1 MLENV
6 VLEDLGAQVEELLG
20 GLASTEEL
28 LEQDGQVNLEGLL
41 LVRKEAWQLLI
52 IRSLETL
59 LVELESQINFRV
71 ELFCELVLGI
81 EALQD
86 LLDLVL

>member
-41 LVRKEAWQLLI
+41 LVRKEAWQLLF

-81 EALQD
+81 KALQD

>member
-81 EALQD
+81 KALQD